1 MSTKAKMTLG
11 ASIVFCCGTI
21 YGVHYL
27 QRYEKELMQ
36 RGIEKDD
43 ERRQKLA
50 QRVENMRELDEQ
62 QALHEQLLKTQ
73 AVSKAPSS
81 QPASEDD
88 S

>member
-1 MSTKAKMTLG
+1 
-11 ASIVFCCGTI
+11 
-21 YGVHYL
+21 
-27 QRYEKELMQ
+27 MQ

-50 QRVENMRELDEQ
+50 QRAENMRELDEQ

-81 QPASEDD
+81 QPASEED